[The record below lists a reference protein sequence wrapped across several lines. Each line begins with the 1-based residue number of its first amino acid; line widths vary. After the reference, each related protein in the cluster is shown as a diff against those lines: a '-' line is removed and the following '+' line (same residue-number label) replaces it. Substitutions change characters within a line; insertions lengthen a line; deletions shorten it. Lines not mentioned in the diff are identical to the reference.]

1 MVKDWFKLRSEIAD
15 AENLAGHFRDGSA
28 RAFRERHIL
37 QCFLA
42 GTAAALSDADQ
53 KGSARPMDN
62 TLLISLSH
70 QLASARS
77 MDVIANNLANVST
90 PAFQREE
97 PTFQEYV
104 VNADPVE
111 GQLGPQ
117 QLSFVQDKGLV
128 RDLSEGRMDT
138 TGAPFD
144 LAIHGKGYFVVQT
157 AAGDR
162 YTRNGHF
169 TLDNSGQ
176 IVTSNG
182 DPVLGD
188 GGAITITPDD
198 GDVHIAADGTVSGKN
213 GQIGRLRIVDFAN
226 PRLLSKEGST
236 LFSTTQTPATAD
248 DFKVQSGMLEAS
260 NVQPVIEISHMIE
273 VMRAYQAVAN
283 LTQNQEDLMRE
294 TIDKLGAPPN

>member
-1 MVKDWFKLRSEIAD
+1 
-15 AENLAGHFRDGSA
+15 
-28 RAFRERHIL
+28 
-37 QCFLA
+37 
-42 GTAAALSDADQ
+42 
-53 KGSARPMDN
+53 MDS

-104 VNADPVE
+104 VNVQPVE
-111 GQLGPQ
+111 GQTGPQ
-117 QLSFVQDKGLV
+117 QLSFVQDTGLV

-144 LAIHGKGYFVVQT
+144 LAIHGKGFFVVQT
-157 AAGDR
+157 ANGDR

-169 TLDNSGQ
+169 SLDNAGQ

-182 DPVLGD
+182 DPVQGD
-188 GGAITITPDD
+188 GGPITITPDD
-198 GDVHIAADGTVSGKN
+198 GEVHIAADGTVSGKT
-213 GQIGRLRIVDFAN
+213 GQIGRIRVVDFAN
-226 PRLLSKEGST
+226 PRLLAKQGASLYST
-236 LFSTTQTPATAD
+236 DQSPVTAD
-248 DFKVQSGMLEAS
+248 NFKLQSGMLEAS

-273 VMRAYQAVAN
+273 VMRAYQATAS
-283 LTQNQEDLMRE
+283 LTQTQEDLMRE
-294 TIDKLGAPPN
+294 AIDKLGAAPT